1 MGHGHI
7 TSVFQ
12 GSAASPLP
20 PWSPLG
26 CLSLPCLH
34 LELIPGCWPWSPPAV
49 HLLGSSLQKGG
60 RVQHPGRGF
69 LCTTSRRM
77 LLEARPLH
85 ARQNAAVHRGSASG
99 DAVPGQLP
107 GKCPPSFGGVHPRFT
122 AMHTVSLGPH
132 HSSRRGQEALCPL
145 RVSSQPPERCR
156 VGLSSV
162 GPTAVPAWH
171 EPRAVGVAPCVQ
183 PGAEALPL
191 VYWPEMGSPDFSPLG
206 VSERKNTHFSGCTGD
221 KGDDIKPRPV
231 RCIPV

>member
-107 GKCPPSFGGVHPRFT
+107 GKCPPSFGGGPSEVYCH
-122 AMHTVSLGPH
+122 AHCVSGSPPQQSSRSGSALPFEGLLPAPGEMPCGPELCGPH
-132 HSSRRGQEALCPL
+132 SGAGMARAQGCGRGAL
-145 RVSSQPPERCR
+145 R
-156 VGLSSV
+156 
-162 GPTAVPAWH
+162 PAW
-171 EPRAVGVAPCVQ
+171 G
-183 PGAEALPL
+183 
-191 VYWPEMGSPDFSPLG
+191 
-206 VSERKNTHFSGCTGD
+206 
-221 KGDDIKPRPV
+221 
-231 RCIPV
+231 